1 MNARAHLSPR
11 RLPVIWGVACALGL
25 AAAASRAGG
34 DEADA
39 AQPAAPTALSCGGDI
54 IPILKAVDDLQR
66 ERTVLARQGDSPALK
81 VVEARLAAAE
91 AIRLFAFSRY
101 AGTDPA
107 DALAAMRGALAQAEA
122 LPLPQRAE
130 LVASARGTLSAMIA
144 ASDTMRLA
152 GSAPARP

>member
-11 RLPVIWGVACALGL
+11 RLPVIWGLACALGL

-66 ERTVLARQGDSPALK
+66 ERRESEAKAVLSSPRSRRRKGNKRKVCRINAADLFFVRGGGSELIIHKARFIHYK
-81 VVEARLAAAE
+81 K
-91 AIRLFAFSRY
+91 
-101 AGTDPA
+101 
-107 DALAAMRGALAQAEA
+107 
-122 LPLPQRAE
+122 
-130 LVASARGTLSAMIA
+130 
-144 ASDTMRLA
+144 
-152 GSAPARP
+152 